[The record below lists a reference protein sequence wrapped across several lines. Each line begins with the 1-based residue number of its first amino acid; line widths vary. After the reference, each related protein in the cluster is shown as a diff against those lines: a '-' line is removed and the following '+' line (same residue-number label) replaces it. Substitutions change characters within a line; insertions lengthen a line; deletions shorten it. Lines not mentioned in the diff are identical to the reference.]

1 MIRFSLLERLAKTYV
16 TFIRSMTDIATLWG
30 QTVNIDKSTM
40 FFGVNTTVA
49 TRTVIKD
56 SLGSKVVEDPGK

>member
-1 MIRFSLLERLAKTYV
+1 
-16 TFIRSMTDIATLWG
+16 MTDIATLWG
-30 QTVNIDKSTM
+30 QAVNIDKSTM

-49 TRTVIKD
+49 TPTVIKN